1 MNVQD
6 VHTGMDEQTRNILE
20 ILEEDAKASPQDIA
34 ALTNMEVTEVVQR
47 IEQLELSKIIKKY
60 KTVIDWELAGENYVY
75 AIIELK
81 VSLERKLGYQAIAE
95 RLYKF
100 PEVRSVR
107 LLSGEH
113 DIAITVRGQ
122 SMKQVAFFVAE
133 KIATLEQVQST
144 ATHFVLK
151 TYKEDGIIME
161 EPDQFKRLPVSP

>member
-1 MNVQD
+1 
-6 VHTGMDEQTRNILE
+6 MDEQTRNILE
-20 ILEEDAKASPQDIA
+20 ILEEDARIVPEEIA
-34 ALTNMEVTEVVQR
+34 ALTGMTVEEVSQK
-47 IEQLELSKIIKKY
+47 IEYLEKAKIIRKY
-60 KTVIDWELAGENYVY
+60 KTIIDWELAGENYVY

-81 VSLERKLGYQAIAE
+81 VQLERKLGYQAIAE

-113 DIAITVRGQ
+113 DISITVRGN

-133 KIATLEQVQST
+133 KIATLDQVQST

-151 TYKEDGIIME
+151 TYKENGLILD
-161 EPDQFKRLPVSP
+161 EPDQVKRLAVSP

>member
-1 MNVQD
+1 
-6 VHTGMDEQTRNILE
+6 MDEQTRNILE
-20 ILEEDAKASPQDIA
+20 ILEEDARVKPEEIAKLTGMTVEDVNQKIGSLEKAKVI
-34 ALTNMEVTEVVQR
+34 R
-47 IEQLELSKIIKKY
+47 KY
-60 KTVIDWELAGENYVY
+60 KTIIDWELAGEDYVY

-113 DIAITVRGQ
+113 DISITVRGN

-133 KIATLEQVQST
+133 KIATLDQVQST

-151 TYKEDGIIME
+151 TYKEDGLILD
-161 EPDQFKRLPVSP
+161 EPDQVKRLAVSP

>member
-1 MNVQD
+1 
-6 VHTGMDEQTRNILE
+6 MDEQTRNILE
-20 ILEEDAKASPQDIA
+20 ILEEDARIVPEDIA
-34 ALTNMEVTEVVQR
+34 KLTGMTVEEVEQK
-47 IEQLELSKIIKKY
+47 IEYLEKAKIIRQY
-60 KTVIDWELAGENYVY
+60 KTIIDWELAGENYVY

-113 DIAITVRGQ
+113 DISITVRGN

-133 KIATLEQVQST
+133 KIATLDQVQST

-151 TYKEDGIIME
+151 TYKENGLILD
-161 EPDQFKRLPVSP
+161 EPDQVKRLAVSP

>member
-1 MNVQD
+1 
-6 VHTGMDEQTRNILE
+6 MDEQTRNILE
-20 ILEEDAKASPQDIA
+20 ILEEDARIKPEEIA
-34 ALTNMEVTEVVQR
+34 ALTGMTVEEVNQK
-47 IEQLELSKIIKKY
+47 IEYLEKAKIIRQY

-113 DIAITVRGQ
+113 DISITVRGN

-133 KIATLEQVQST
+133 KIATLDQVQST

-151 TYKEDGIIME
+151 TYKENGLILD
-161 EPDQFKRLPVSP
+161 EPDQVKRLAVSP

>member
-1 MNVQD
+1 
-6 VHTGMDEQTRNILE
+6 
-20 ILEEDAKASPQDIA
+20 
-34 ALTNMEVTEVVQR
+34 
-47 IEQLELSKIIKKY
+47 
-60 KTVIDWELAGENYVY
+60 WELAGEEYIY

-81 VSLERKLGYQAIAE
+81 VRLERKEGYQAIAE

-113 DIAITVRGQ
+113 DISITVRGN

-133 KIATLEQVQST
+133 KIATLDQVYST

-151 TYKEDGIIME
+151 TYKEDGLILD
-161 EPDQFKRLPVSP
+161 EPEQVKRLPVTP

>member
-1 MNVQD
+1 
-6 VHTGMDEQTRNILE
+6 MDKQTRDILE
-20 ILEEDAKASPQDIA
+20 ILGEDARVSHAEIA
-34 ALTNMEVTEVVQR
+34 TLANMSEKDVTGTIQ
-47 IEQLELSKIIKKY
+47 QLEKAKIIRRY
-60 KTVIDWELAGENYVY
+60 KTVIDWELAGEEYIY

-81 VSLERKLGYQAIAE
+81 VRLERKEGYQAIAE

-113 DIAITVRGQ
+113 DISITVRGN

-133 KIATLEQVQST
+133 KIGTLDQVYST

-151 TYKEDGIIME
+151 TYKEDGLILD
-161 EPDQFKRLPVSP
+161 EPEQVKRLPVTP

>member
-1 MNVQD
+1 
-6 VHTGMDEQTRNILE
+6 MDEQTRNILE
-20 ILEEDAKASPQDIA
+20 ILEEDARIKPEEIATLTGMTVEEVRQKIESLEKA
-34 ALTNMEVTEVVQR
+34 
-47 IEQLELSKIIKKY
+47 KIIRKY
-60 KTVIDWELAGENYVY
+60 KTIIDWELAGEDYVY

-113 DIAITVRGQ
+113 DISITVRGN

-133 KIATLEQVQST
+133 KIATLDQVQST

-151 TYKEDGIIME
+151 TYKEDGLVLD
-161 EPDQFKRLPVSP
+161 EPEQVKRLAVSP

>member
-1 MNVQD
+1 
-6 VHTGMDEQTRNILE
+6 MDEQTRNILE
-20 ILEEDAKASPQDIA
+20 ILEEDARTVPEEIATLTGMTVEEVNQKIEYLEKA
-34 ALTNMEVTEVVQR
+34 
-47 IEQLELSKIIKKY
+47 KIIRKY
-60 KTVIDWELAGENYVY
+60 KTIVDWELAGENYVY

-81 VSLERKLGYQAIAE
+81 VHLERKLGYQAIAE

-113 DIAITVRGQ
+113 DISITVRGN

-133 KIATLEQVQST
+133 KIATLDQVQST

-151 TYKEDGIIME
+151 TYKENGLILD
-161 EPDQFKRLPVSP
+161 EPDQVKRLAVSP

>member
-1 MNVQD
+1 
-6 VHTGMDEQTRNILE
+6 MDEQTRNILE
-20 ILEEDAKASPQDIA
+20 ILEEDARIVPEEIA
-34 ALTNMEVTEVVQR
+34 ALTGMTVEEVSR
-47 IEQLELSKIIKKY
+47 KIEYLEKAKIIRKY
-60 KTVIDWELAGENYVY
+60 KTIIDWELAGENYVY

-81 VSLERKLGYQAIAE
+81 VQLERKLGYQAIAE

-113 DIAITVRGQ
+113 DISITVRGN

-133 KIATLEQVQST
+133 KIATLNQVQST

-151 TYKEDGIIME
+151 TYKENGLILD
-161 EPDQFKRLPVSP
+161 EPDQVKRLAVSP

>member
-1 MNVQD
+1 
-6 VHTGMDEQTRNILE
+6 MDEQTRNILE
-20 ILEEDAKASPQDIA
+20 ILEEDARIVPEDIA
-34 ALTNMEVTEVVQR
+34 ALTGMTVEEVSQK
-47 IEQLELSKIIKKY
+47 IEYLEKSKIIRKY
-60 KTVIDWELAGENYVY
+60 KTIIDWELAGENYVY

-81 VSLERKLGYQAIAE
+81 VHLERKLGYQAIAE

-113 DIAITVRGQ
+113 DISITVRGN

-133 KIATLEQVQST
+133 KIATLDQVQST

-151 TYKEDGIIME
+151 TYKENGLILD
-161 EPDQFKRLPVSP
+161 EPDQVKRLAVSP

>member
-1 MNVQD
+1 
-6 VHTGMDEQTRNILE
+6 MDEQTRDILE
-20 ILEEDAKASPQDIA
+20 ILADDARTSPDEIATLTGMTADEVSRKIEYLEKA
-34 ALTNMEVTEVVQR
+34 
-47 IEQLELSKIIKKY
+47 KIIRKY
-60 KTVIDWELAGENYVY
+60 KTIIDWDLAGDDYVY

-81 VSLERKLGYQAIAE
+81 ISLERKLGYQAIAE

-113 DIAITVRGQ
+113 DIAITVRGN

-133 KIATLEQVQST
+133 KIATQEQVQST

-151 TYKEDGIIME
+151 TYKEDGLILD
-161 EPDQFKRLPVSP
+161 EPEQVKRLVVSP

>member
-1 MNVQD
+1 
-6 VHTGMDEQTRNILE
+6 MDEQTRNILE
-20 ILEEDAKASPQDIA
+20 ILEEDARIKPEEIA
-34 ALTNMEVTEVVQR
+34 KLAGMTVEEVEQK
-47 IEQLELSKIIKKY
+47 IESLERSKIIRMY
-60 KTVIDWELAGENYVY
+60 KTVIDWELAGEDYVY

-81 VSLERKLGYQAIAE
+81 VILERKLGYQAIAE

-113 DIAITVRGQ
+113 DISITVRGN

-133 KIATLEQVQST
+133 KIATLDQVQST

-151 TYKEDGIIME
+151 TYKEDGLILD
-161 EPDQFKRLPVSP
+161 EPDQVKRLAVSP

>member
-1 MNVQD
+1 
-6 VHTGMDEQTRNILE
+6 MDEQTRNILE
-20 ILEEDAKASPQDIA
+20 ILEEDARIVPEEIA
-34 ALTNMEVTEVVQR
+34 ALTGMTVEEVEQK
-47 IEQLELSKIIKKY
+47 IEYLEKAKIIRQY
-60 KTVIDWELAGENYVY
+60 KTIIDWELAGENYVY

-81 VSLERKLGYQAIAE
+81 VQLERKLGYQAIAE

-113 DIAITVRGQ
+113 DISITVRGN

-133 KIATLEQVQST
+133 KIATLDQVQST

-151 TYKEDGIIME
+151 TYKENGLILD
-161 EPDQFKRLPVSP
+161 EPDQVKRLAVSP